1 MVKVFE
7 NTPSE
12 FYMDGIL
19 QQNLDTAKRVI
30 TQDWDMVFVV
40 DGPEGSGKSLLA
52 MQMAFYCNPD
62 TNLLDRYA
70 FSAYQF
76 RKVVQQA
83 AKFQAVVYDEAHSG
97 LNARAAMSYINRAL
111 VSMLTE
117 IRQKNLFVFIVLPT
131 FFDLDRYVALWR
143 SRALIHVYTKNNFER
158 GYFAFYNSQRKKDL
172 YMLGKKLYS
181 YRQPKP
187 NFIGRFV
194 NTYPLDETK
203 YRKLKRESLVKSE
216 KSSED
221 AQMVNQ
227 FNEWLWQRLMEV
239 GDELTNRMKAKLLHV
254 SEMTYYR
261 WMNEWKLKGE
271 EEASSSSDNTPPSV
285 EKIESGIGNT

>member
-1 MVKVFE
+1 MVKVFVG
-7 NTPSE
+7 TAHE

-19 QQNLDTAKRVI
+19 QQNLDTAKKVI
-30 TQDWDMVFVV
+30 TEDWDMVFVY
-40 DGPEGSGKSLLA
+40 DGPEGSGKSVKC
-52 MQMAFYCNPD
+52 MQDAYYCDPSPS
-62 TNLLDRYA
+62 LLDRYC

-76 RKVVQQA
+76 RKVVHEA
-83 AKFQAVVYDEAHSG
+83 TKYQAVVYDEAHAG

-143 SRALIHVYTKNNFER
+143 SRALVHVYTKNNFER

-172 YMLGKKLYS
+172 YMQGKKLYS

-187 NFIGRFV
+187 NFIGRFL
-194 NTYPLDETK
+194 NTYPLDEKK
-203 YRKLKRESLVKSE
+203 YRQLKRDSLMKSE

-221 AQMVNQ
+221 AEMIKRMQEM
-227 FNEWLWQRLMEV
+227 LWDRLMEI
-239 GDELTNRMKAKLLHV
+239 GDDITNKTKAKLLHI
-254 SEMTYYR
+254 SEMTFYR
-261 WMNEWKLKGE
+261 WMNEWKMKGE
-271 EEASSSSDNTPPSV
+271 MNGETSLSDNTNSSL
-285 EKIESGIGNT
+285 IDSDSIGK